1 GEMLFRRQRVA
12 NEGGQVLAA
21 DAATL
26 QAYAET
32 GGFGNVGRL
41 LRSQDALPAV
51 KMDVLTRENAPFYF
65 LRDELHSFALDLA
78 PRREGARALAEVLAR
93 WVRHLAGA
101 DVTIEPAE
109 RVEDDAW
116 RWHLGLDVDATAIL
130 DALYRGEEVAREDL
144 ERMVLLFR
152 LEFVDR
158 GDAVPEMAGRPVY
171 LGLACRPDRTL
182 KVKPQNLLVNL
193 PLAKR
198 Q

>member
-1 GEMLFRRQRVA
+1 
-12 NEGGQVLAA
+12 
-21 DAATL
+21 
-26 QAYAET
+26 
-32 GGFGNVGRL
+32 
-41 LRSQDALPAV
+41 
-51 KMDVLTRENAPFYF
+51 MDVLTHENAPFYF
-65 LRDELHSFALDLA
+65 LRDEMHSFALDLA
-78 PRREGARALAEVLAR
+78 PRREGAHALAQVLAR

-116 RWHLGLDVDATAIL
+116 RWHVGLDVDATRIL
-130 DALYRGEEVAREDL
+130 DALYRGEEVPRDDL

-152 LEFVDR
+152 LEFR
-158 GDAVPEMAGRPVY
+158 DAADAAAQMAGKPVY

-193 PLAKR
+193 PLAAR

>member
-1 GEMLFRRQRVA
+1 
-12 NEGGQVLAA
+12 
-21 DAATL
+21 
-26 QAYAET
+26 
-32 GGFGNVGRL
+32 
-41 LRSQDALPAV
+41 
-51 KMDVLTRENAPFYF
+51 
-65 LRDELHSFALDLA
+65 LDLA
-78 PRREGARALAEVLAR
+78 PRREGARALAGILER

-109 RVEDDAW
+109 RVDDDAW
-116 RWHLGLDVDATAIL
+116 RWHVGLDVDATAIL

-158 GDAVPEMAGRPVY
+158 GDAAPEMAGRPVY